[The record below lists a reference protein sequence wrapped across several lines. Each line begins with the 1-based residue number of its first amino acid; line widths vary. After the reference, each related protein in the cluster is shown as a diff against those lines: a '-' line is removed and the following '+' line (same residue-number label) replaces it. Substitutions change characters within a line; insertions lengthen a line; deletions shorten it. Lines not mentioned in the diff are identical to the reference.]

1 MIKDNK
7 YLIGR
12 LKAYANKEC
21 SAKEAEEIRAYLVS
35 NPQRII
41 EVIYYMRKNAMTEL
55 DIDQQN
61 DPFKSVVAE
70 ALEQAEG
77 KIANIRLHNGI
88 RSLLSEKSG
97 KNYSAFVPKPE
108 SLRNV
113 SERKLKHP
121 QDMNTVDFT
130 TQEFKAINEV
140 AANMMEN
147 INPEKSTL
155 GNMIAQLLTAVP
167 SMSVEEATDVCR
179 NLVKG
184 VTNFNEVLEVLKT
197 NDASEEAMVQNIYDR
212 CIDAMADKT
221 AEEQAAILINFLTFV
236 QYVNAA
242 NLGMTL
248 EGENANTFEQI
259 LTENKSVEGEIT
271 PEILDQ
277 LKAQLKDSIA
287 NSTIILTKEEELRQ
301 LISAAGESE
310 SLTEE
315 LAKRHLSDMDFK
327 SYAALVAYIACLKGE
342 VEGADENVQPEILGA
357 SVAAGI
363 EREKTMQDAKSGR
376 ISWEKAVK
384 YLKWI
389 GGALLYGLFAW
400 VTFKLT
406 MLMFSA
412 TAIITTL
419 FLDASFIGLAA
430 GLILGGF
437 VAYKGASWF
446 VYNVVSPIVKG
457 AGEIYDRIV
466 NTLRSGVIIDKVKTA
481 YHNFISFIKKS
492 WHHITNAPII
502 GVTPVVVS

>member
-7 YLIGR
+7 YLIER
-12 LKAYANKEC
+12 LKAYANREC

-55 DIDQQN
+55 DIDQQS

-88 RSLLSEKSG
+88 RSLLSEKSE
-97 KNYSAFVPKPE
+97 KNYSTFVPKPE
-108 SLRNV
+108 SVRNV
-113 SERKLKHP
+113 SERKFKHP
-121 QDMNTVDFT
+121 QDMNTIDFT
-130 TQEFKAINEV
+130 AQEFKAINEV

-179 NLVKG
+179 KLVKG

-236 QYVNAA
+236 QYVNAT

-287 NSTIILTKEEELRQ
+287 NSTIVLTKEEELRQ
-301 LISAAGESE
+301 LISAASESE

-315 LAKRHLSDMDFK
+315 LAKKQLSDMDFK

-342 VEGADENVQPEILGA
+342 VKGADENIQPEILGA
-357 SVAAGI
+357 SVEAGI
-363 EREKTMQDAKSGR
+363 
-376 ISWEKAVK
+376 
-384 YLKWI
+384 
-389 GGALLYGLFAW
+389 
-400 VTFKLT
+400 
-406 MLMFSA
+406 
-412 TAIITTL
+412 
-419 FLDASFIGLAA
+419 
-430 GLILGGF
+430 
-437 VAYKGASWF
+437 
-446 VYNVVSPIVKG
+446 
-457 AGEIYDRIV
+457 
-466 NTLRSGVIIDKVKTA
+466 
-481 YHNFISFIKKS
+481 
-492 WHHITNAPII
+492 
-502 GVTPVVVS
+502 